1 MSGKR
6 RKFAPEFRAQAWMH
20 RANWCDGRDDM
31 GADGLPPGK
40 MVIAEFP
47 MTPKR
52 KPSARP
58 MVQETAM
65 HENPCTRTTVER
77 DPLSLVGDLS
87 PVPDRQSRNR
97 ECTHQRDLSGGGRG
111 GALLRLVSFWLS
123 GKRSVTRWALR
134 RVMLALAPSS
144 LRCNSFRSLAR
155 RSRSASRCS
164 F

>member
-47 MTPKR
+47 MTPR
-52 KPSARP
+52 GP

-65 HENPCTRTTVER
+65 HENHSRAR
-77 DPLSLVGDLS
+77 PLSLVGDLG

-155 RSRSASRCS
+155 RSRSATRCS